1 MAVEGTLGVFRLPEI
16 LQLIA
21 QQGKTGI
28 LTVQGPHDM
37 VAISFLR
44 GDIVYADALNQPAE
58 EGLERVL
65 VGDGLV
71 RREDLARAAAEIQT
85 GGGRLIDVLVERQ
98 HLSRPELLEALRLQ
112 TFRLLEQLLLWQEGD
127 FKFFSGEEVSYEEGF
142 APIRVQDLL
151 IRSVEDLEEE
161 GRRPPA
167 PLSAPPLSP
176 PPPPRPTLV
185 PVPPEPARPP
195 MSIAPHPVVPVAAPA
210 PVTPPIA
217 VEPRREAIVVPPEEP
232 AVEPVTATP
241 SAGAAAVVRAPGWP
255 AALLGAALAVA
266 LAAGL
271 LLAPQRVLLPFP
283 FQRGEREALL
293 AAQRASLYAK
303 LDRAARTSF
312 VLDGHFPE
320 RLETLRARGLLG
332 GADLRDPEG
341 RPLAW
346 QGGQEA
352 YAVRPAVEAGPLA
365 AGAGRGT
372 IRGDFQLDPEFLSA
386 RPEGQAA
393 QPLVLLD

>member
-71 RREDLARAAAEIQT
+71 RREDLARAAAETQT

-161 GRRPPA
+161 GRRPQP
-167 PLSAPPLSP
+167 PPPAPPLS

-185 PVPPEPARPP
+185 PLPPEPARPP
-195 MSIAPHPVVPVAAPA
+195 MSIAPHPVAPPPPAAAPVAL
-210 PVTPPIA
+210 
-217 VEPRREAIVVPPEEP
+217 EEREAVVVPPEEP
-232 AVEPVTATP
+232 AVEPVTAALT
-241 SAGAAAVVRAPGWP
+241 AGAAAVVRAPGWP

-320 RLETLRARGLLG
+320 RLETLRTRGLLG

-341 RPLAW
+341 RPLDW

-352 YAVRPAVEAGPLA
+352 YAVRPAAAGPLA
-365 AGAGRGT
+365 AGRGT

>member
-1 MAVEGTLGVFRLPEI
+1 VAVEGTLGVFRLPEI

-161 GRRPPA
+161 GRRPQP
-167 PLSAPPLSP
+167 PPSAPPLSP

-195 MSIAPHPVVPVAAPA
+195 MSIAPHPVLPVTAPA
-210 PVTPPIA
+210 PVTSPDA
-217 VEPRREAIVVPPEEP
+217 VEPRREAVVLVPEEP
-232 AVEPVTATP
+232 ADEPAAAAP
-241 SAGAAAVVRAPGWP
+241 AARAAAVVRAPGWP
-255 AALLGAALAVA
+255 AAFLGAALAVA

-271 LLAPQRVLLPFP
+271 LLAPQRVLLPLP
-283 FQRGEREALL
+283 FQHGERQALL

-320 RLETLRARGLLG
+320 RLETLRGRGLLG
-332 GADLRDPEG
+332 AVDLRDPEG

-346 QGGQEA
+346 QGGQES
-352 YAVRPAVEAGPLA
+352 YAVRPAAA

>member
-1 MAVEGTLGVFRLPEI
+1 VAVEGTLGVFRLPEI

-65 VGDGLV
+65 VGDGMV
-71 RREDLARAAAEIQT
+71 RREDLARAAAEIQA

-112 TFRLLEQLLLWQEGD
+112 TFRLLEQVLLWQEGD

-161 GRRPPA
+161 GR
-167 PLSAPPLSP
+167 LS

-195 MSIAPHPVVPVAAPA
+195 MSIAPHLVVPPPA
-210 PVTPPIA
+210 PPPAA
-217 VEPRREAIVVPPEEP
+217 VEPRREAAVLLPEEP
-232 AVEPVTATP
+232 AVEPAAAAP
-241 SAGAAAVVRAPGWP
+241 AAGAAAVVRAPGWP

-271 LLAPQRVLLPFP
+271 LLAPQRVLLPLP
-283 FQRGEREALL
+283 FQRGDRDALL
-293 AAQRASLYAK
+293 SAQRASLYAK

-320 RLETLRARGLLG
+320 RLESLRTRGLVG
-332 GADLRDPEG
+332 AADLRDPEG
-341 RPLAW
+341 WPLAW

-352 YAVRPAVEAGPLA
+352 YAVRPAAAAGPLA
-365 AGAGRGT
+365 AGRGT
-372 IRGDFQLDPEFLSA
+372 IRGDFQLDPEFLAA

>member
-1 MAVEGTLGVFRLPEI
+1 
-16 LQLIA
+16 
-21 QQGKTGI
+21 
-28 LTVQGPHDM
+28 
-37 VAISFLR
+37 
-44 GDIVYADALNQPAE
+44 
-58 EGLERVL
+58 
-65 VGDGLV
+65 
-71 RREDLARAAAEIQT
+71 
-85 GGGRLIDVLVERQ
+85 
-98 HLSRPELLEALRLQ
+98 
-112 TFRLLEQLLLWQEGD
+112 
-127 FKFFSGEEVSYEEGF
+127 
-142 APIRVQDLL
+142 
-151 IRSVEDLEEE
+151 
-161 GRRPPA
+161 
-167 PLSAPPLSP
+167 
-176 PPPPRPTLV
+176 
-185 PVPPEPARPP
+185 
-195 MSIAPHPVVPVAAPA
+195 
-210 PVTPPIA
+210 
-217 VEPRREAIVVPPEEP
+217 VPPEEP
-232 AVEPVTATP
+232 AVEPTAAAP

-271 LLAPQRVLLPFP
+271 LLAPQRVLLPLP
-283 FQRGEREALL
+283 FQHGEREALL

-320 RLETLRARGLLG
+320 RLETLRTRGLLG
-332 GADLRDPEG
+332 AADLRDPEG

-352 YAVRPAVEAGPLA
+352 YAVGPAAAGPLA

>member
-161 GRRPPA
+161 GRRPQP
-167 PLSAPPLSP
+167 PPSAPPLSP

-195 MSIAPHPVVPVAAPA
+195 MSIAPHPVLPVTAPA
-210 PVTPPIA
+210 PVTSPDA
-217 VEPRREAIVVPPEEP
+217 VEPRREAVVLVPEEP
-232 AVEPVTATP
+232 ADEPAAAAP
-241 SAGAAAVVRAPGWP
+241 AARAAAVVRAPGWP
-255 AALLGAALAVA
+255 AAFLGAALAVA

-271 LLAPQRVLLPFP
+271 LLAPQRVLLPLP
-283 FQRGEREALL
+283 FQHGERQALL

-320 RLETLRARGLLG
+320 RLETLRGRGLLG
-332 GADLRDPEG
+332 AVDLRDPEG

-346 QGGQEA
+346 QGGQES
-352 YAVRPAVEAGPLA
+352 YAVRPAAA

>member
-1 MAVEGTLGVFRLPEI
+1 VAVEGTLGVFRLPEI

-71 RREDLARAAAEIQT
+71 RREDLARAAAEIQA

-151 IRSVEDLEEE
+151 IRSVEDLEGEAL
-161 GRRPPA
+161 RPPA
-167 PLSAPPLSP
+167 P

-195 MSIAPHPVVPVAAPA
+195 MSIAPHPVPPPPPAAAP
-210 PVTPPIA
+210 VA
-217 VEPRREAIVVPPEEP
+217 VEPRREAVIVVPEEP
-232 AVEPVTATP
+232 AAAAA
-241 SAGAAAVVRAPGWP
+241 SAGAAAVVRTPGWP
-255 AALLGAALAVA
+255 AALLGAALAVS

-271 LLAPQRVLLPFP
+271 LLAPQRVLLPLP

-303 LDRAARTSF
+303 LDRAARTCF

-320 RLETLRARGLLG
+320 RLETLRTRGLLG

-346 QGGQEA
+346 QGGQES
-352 YAVRPAVEAGPLA
+352 YAVRPAAAEGPLA

>member
-161 GRRPPA
+161 GRRPQALP
-167 PLSAPPLSP
+167 SP
-176 PPPPRPTLV
+176 PPPSPLPPRPTLV
-185 PVPPEPARPP
+185 PVPPEPPRPP
-195 MSIAPHPVVPVAAPA
+195 MSIAPHPVVPPPPPAAL
-210 PVTPPIA
+210 PVA
-217 VEPRREAIVVPPEEP
+217 VEPRREAVIVVPEEP
-232 AVEPVTATP
+232 AAEPGAAAAA
-241 SAGAAAVVRAPGWP
+241 AGAAAVVRAPGWP
-255 AALLGAALAVA
+255 AALLGAALAVS

-271 LLAPQRVLLPFP
+271 LLAPQRVLLPLP

-320 RLETLRARGLLG
+320 RLETLRGRGLLG
-332 GADLRDPEG
+332 AVDLRDPEG

-346 QGGQEA
+346 QGGQES
-352 YAVRPAVEAGPLA
+352 YAVRPAAAAGPLA